1 MDEIMSRRHRN
12 RLIRLFRRTAKKNLL
27 TKGDGNAVLDILRG
41 ACKRGLAGLEE
52 EQMKIRIESGGKDDA
67 E

>member
-1 MDEIMSRRHRN
+1 MDEIMSRTHRN

-27 TKGDGNAVLDILRG
+27 TKGDGQSILDILRN
-41 ACKRGLAGLEE
+41 ACNRAVAGLEE
-52 EQMKIRIESGGKDDA
+52 EEMKLRIEFSGKDDA